1 MCWKADR
8 EVRLKRLRG
17 GGLKPGKKRIR
28 RHCALSENCQVGLIS
43 GYIFIKAAF
52 GSADML
58 TAHSFCGIPPRH
70 QSLLSGSPIKA
81 EGRLAARALPCL
93 HLVNGRELTPISAER
108 GGGGTQ
114 ETRTVCVSL
123 ALFFFPCSLKH
134 SLPFSSFP
142 WPPFTTP
149 IIPHFLAPSCR
160 ARTCQSIR
168 CACETL
174 MQIYTNSAPHMCK
187 EKQKTKNTRPLVS
200 TPTHTLRHQNTRV
213 SSGFM
218 LGAWLPTHTHTHT
231 HTQN

>member
-1 MCWKADR
+1 
-8 EVRLKRLRG
+8 
-17 GGLKPGKKRIR
+17 
-28 RHCALSENCQVGLIS
+28 
-43 GYIFIKAAF
+43 
-52 GSADML
+52 ML

-134 SLPFSSFP
+134 PLPFSSFP

-187 EKQKTKNTRPLVS
+187 EKNKTKNTRPLVS

-231 HTQN
+231 HTHTELGMLKYDGNLQQGTGTISFSPPPLTSRLCVVCVFVQVRVCPQSLCVYT